1 MPDSAPPPAVHPTS
15 FGHDPLERPKSSS
28 SSCCCST
35 RLLLQ
40 WRRQFE
46 LFVHSANDDV
56 IAVQG
61 GVGGE
66 QVRSG
71 CAAVRRVPGSLV
83 REVVG
88 SAVREVGGPAVW

>member
-1 MPDSAPPPAVHPTS
+1 MIL
-15 FGHDPLERPKSSS
+15 HDYRAAILPI
-28 SSCCCST
+28 T
-35 RLLLQ
+35 
-40 WRRQFE
+40 
-46 LFVHSANDDV
+46 
-56 IAVQG
+56 VQG